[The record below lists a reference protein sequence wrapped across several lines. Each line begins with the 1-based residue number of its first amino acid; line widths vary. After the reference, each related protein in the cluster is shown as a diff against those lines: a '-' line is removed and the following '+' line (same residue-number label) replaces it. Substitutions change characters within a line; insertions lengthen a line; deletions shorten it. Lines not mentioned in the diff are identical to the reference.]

1 MKFLRFLPLLVCFL
15 IIITVGGTYA
25 TWKYANLGPS
35 PQKVEIT
42 VNMDEFDE
50 SLLTLAF
57 TKVEL
62 VSDGT
67 GNSPPTEIVWPTTI
81 KSKIG
86 GSKGQKVVYKVTAV
100 NRAESGKYYYISA
113 DSSNSNV
120 DVVVSWNSDG
130 IGYYPIKAAPGEEIE
145 FYVIYTLK
153 SNISQSELTV
163 DFNFEVYAYTVTYV
177 NDSQILYVD
186 YVTEEESKNVRTL
199 QGENIITNPPQGN
212 YEFDYWMNAGSTEVK
227 NIPARNTDDYILYPS
242 YVNLYTASFVDQ
254 VGNVLAWDHFTNN
267 NYSNI
272 ISLGNTTVPPTVEE
286 CAFDYWQVRVTKNGT
301 TTTTKLS
308 EYKFADGVDITIYP
322 VYTYHGDVNLIP
334 VDNNRDGITD
344 EYHVGGYSNPN
355 GQSLVEIPN
364 YVNGNPITEI
374 VANAFS
380 SYDGVHSI
388 IIPKEVTYIANNA
401 FAEKWGTVD
410 SGETITIYYSGS
422 YEEWMTREGNFN
434 SNWESGISSST
445 RIFFLNGRDTVDV
458 TQGYL
463 QADVKSSW
471 GNRTVTWNHN
481 KSIDSSIINEYTGH
495 CDCSISTIG
504 DNAHVYVDT
513 NGNIMKHNAEGT
525 PINNSGVIIEYK
537 RKNIFSSY
545 KLTTNH
551 NDTYYRFRPDIEYWQ
566 GVTPNG

>member
-1 MKFLRFLPLLVCFL
+1 MKILRFLPLLVCFL

-50 SLLTLAF
+50 SLLTLTF

-100 NRAESGKYYYISA
+100 NRAESGKYYYVSA

-120 DVVVSWNSDG
+120 DVAVSWNSDG
-130 IGYYPIKAAPGEEIE
+130 IGYFPIKAAPGEEIE

-177 NDSQILYVD
+177 NDGVILKLD
-186 YVTEEESKNVRTL
+186 RITEENSNKAYTL
-199 QGENIITNPPQGN
+199 ANSSIVTNPPSGN
-212 YEFDYWMNAGSTEVK
+212 NKFQYWINAGSTKVD
-227 NIPARNTDDYILYPS
+227 NIPANNTEDYVLYPS
-242 YVNLYTASFVDQ
+242 YENLYTASFVDQ
-254 VGNVLAWDHFTNN
+254 DGNVLAWGYYTSTDKGADIKT
-267 NYSNI
+267 
-272 ISLGNTTVPPTVEE
+272 LGNKTTPPGVED
-286 CAFDYWQVRVTKNGT
+286 CVFDYWQVRIPGKTPV
-301 TTTTKLS
+301 KLS
-308 EYKFADGVDITIYP
+308 EYGFSDGIDITIHP
-322 VYTYHGDVNLIP
+322 IYTYKGDVSLIP
-334 VDNNRDGITD
+334 VDTNGDGITD
-344 EYHVGGYSNPN
+344 IYHVGGYSNES
-355 GQSLVEIPN
+355 GQALVEIPGR
-364 YVNGNPITEI
+364 VNGIYITEI
-374 VANAFS
+374 TGDSFS

-388 IIPKEVTYIANNA
+388 IIPKDIIYIGDNA
-401 FAEKWGTVD
+401 FAEEWGTID
-410 SGETITIYYSGS
+410 SGETITLYYGGS
-422 YEEWMTREGNFN
+422 YAEWIAKEASFG

-445 RIFFLNGRDTVDV
+445 RIFFLNGGDTVDV
-458 TQGYL
+458 SQGYL
-463 QADVKSSW
+463 QAEVKSSW
-471 GNRTVTWNHN
+471 GKKTVTWNHN
-481 KSIDSSIINEYTGH
+481 ATISSSIINEYTGH
-495 CDCSISTIG
+495 CDCEISTSG
-504 DNAHVYVDT
+504 DNAHIYVDSS
-513 NGNIMKHNAEGT
+513 GNIMKHNADGT
-525 PINNSGVIIEYK
+525 PINNNGVIIEYK

-545 KLTTNH
+545 KLTTDN
-551 NDTYYRFRPDIEYWQ
+551 NDTYYRFRPDMEYWQ

>member
-1 MKFLRFLPLLVCFL
+1 MKILRFLPLLVCFL

-50 SLLTLAF
+50 SLLTLTF

-113 DSSNSNV
+113 DPSNSNV
-120 DVVVSWNSDG
+120 DVAVSWNSDG
-130 IGYYPIKAAPGEEIE
+130 IGYFPIKAAPGEEIE

-177 NDSQILYVD
+177 NDGVILKLD
-186 YVTEEESKNVRTL
+186 RITEENSNKAYTL
-199 QGENIITNPPQGN
+199 ANSSIVTNPPSGN
-212 YEFDYWMNAGSTEVK
+212 NKFQYWINAGSTKVD
-227 NIPARNTDDYILYPS
+227 NIPANNTEDYVLYPS
-242 YVNLYTASFVDQ
+242 YENLYTASFVDQ
-254 VGNVLAWDHFTNN
+254 DGNVLAWGYYTSTDKGADIKT
-267 NYSNI
+267 
-272 ISLGNTTVPPTVEE
+272 LGNKTTPPGVED
-286 CAFDYWQVRVTKNGT
+286 CVFDYWQVRIPGKTPV
-301 TTTTKLS
+301 KLS
-308 EYKFADGVDITIYP
+308 EYGFSDGIDITIHP
-322 VYTYHGDVNLIP
+322 IYTYKGDVSLIP
-334 VDNNRDGITD
+334 VDTNGDGITD
-344 EYHVGGYSNPN
+344 IYHVGGYSNES
-355 GQSLVEIPN
+355 GQALVEIPGR
-364 YVNGNPITEI
+364 VNGIYITEI
-374 VANAFS
+374 TGDSFS

-388 IIPKEVTYIANNA
+388 IIPKDIIYIGDNA
-401 FAEKWGTVD
+401 FAEEWGTID
-410 SGETITIYYSGS
+410 SGETITLYYGGS
-422 YEEWMTREGNFN
+422 YAEWIAKEASFG

-445 RIFFLNGRDTVDV
+445 RIFFLNGGDTVDV
-458 TQGYL
+458 SQGYL
-463 QADVKSSW
+463 QAEVKSSW
-471 GNRTVTWNHN
+471 GKRTVTWNHN
-481 KSIDSSIINEYTGH
+481 ATISSSIINEYTGH
-495 CDCSISTIG
+495 CDCEISTSG
-504 DNAHVYVDT
+504 DNAHIYVDSS
-513 NGNIMKHNAEGT
+513 GNIMKHNADGT
-525 PINNSGVIIEYK
+525 PINNNGVIIEYK

-545 KLTTNH
+545 KLTTDN
-551 NDTYYRFRPDIEYWQ
+551 NDTYYRFRPDMEYWQ

>member
-42 VNMDEFDE
+42 VDMDEFDE
-50 SLLTLAF
+50 SLLTLTF

-67 GNSPPTEIVWPTTI
+67 ANSPPTEIVWPTTI

-86 GSKGQKVVYKVTAV
+86 GSKDQKVVYKVTAV

-120 DVVVSWNSDG
+120 DVAVSWNSDG

-177 NDSQILYVD
+177 NDGVILKLD
-186 YVTEEESKNVRTL
+186 RITEENSNKAYTL
-199 QGENIITNPPQGN
+199 ANSSIVTNPPSGN
-212 YEFDYWMNAGSTEVK
+212 NKFQYWINAGSTKVD
-227 NIPARNTDDYILYPS
+227 NIPANNTEDYVLYPS
-242 YVNLYTASFVDQ
+242 YENLYTASFVDQ
-254 VGNVLAWDHFTNN
+254 DGNVLAWGYYTSTDKGADIKT
-267 NYSNI
+267 
-272 ISLGNTTVPPTVEE
+272 LGNKTTPPEVED
-286 CAFDYWQVRVTKNGT
+286 CVFDYWQVRIPGKTPV
-301 TTTTKLS
+301 KLS
-308 EYKFADGVDITIYP
+308 EYGFSDGIDITIHP
-322 VYTYHGDVNLIP
+322 IYTYKGDVSLIP
-334 VDNNRDGITD
+334 VDTNGDGITD
-344 EYHVGGYSNPN
+344 IYHVGGYSNES
-355 GQSLVEIPN
+355 GQALVEIPGR
-364 YVNGNPITEI
+364 VNGIDITKI
-374 VANAFS
+374 IDGAFS

-388 IIPKEVTYIANNA
+388 IIPTTVQYIGDNA
-401 FAEKWGTVD
+401 FAEEWGTID
-410 SGETITIYYSGS
+410 SGETITLYYGGS
-422 YEEWMTREGNFN
+422 YAEWIANEASFG
-434 SNWESGISSST
+434 SDWESGISSST
-445 RIFFLNGRDTVDV
+445 RIFFLNGGNTVDV
-458 TQGYL
+458 SQGYL
-463 QADVKSSW
+463 QAEVKSSW
-471 GNRTVTWNHN
+471 GKRTVTWNHN
-481 KSIDSSIINEYTGH
+481 ATISSSIINEYTGH
-495 CDCSISTIG
+495 CDCEISTSG
-504 DNAHVYVDT
+504 DNAHIYVDSS
-513 NGNIMKHNAEGT
+513 GNIMKHNADGT
-525 PINNSGVIIEYK
+525 PINNSGVIIEYT

-551 NDTYYRFRPDIEYWQ
+551 NDTYYRSRPDIDYWQ

>member
-50 SLLTLAF
+50 SLLTLTF

-177 NDSQILYVD
+177 NDGVILKLD
-186 YVTEEESKNVRTL
+186 RITEENSNKAYTL
-199 QGENIITNPPQGN
+199 ANSSIVTNAPSGN
-212 YEFDYWMNAGSTEVK
+212 NKFQYWINAGSTKVD
-227 NIPARNTDDYILYPS
+227 NIPANNTEDYVLYPS
-242 YVNLYTASFVDQ
+242 YENLYTASFVDQ
-254 VGNVLAWDHFTNN
+254 DGNVLAWGYYTSTDKGADIKT
-267 NYSNI
+267 
-272 ISLGNTTVPPTVEE
+272 LGNKTTPPEVED
-286 CAFDYWQVRVTKNGT
+286 CVFDYWQVRIPGKTPV
-301 TTTTKLS
+301 KLS
-308 EYKFADGVDITIYP
+308 EYGFSDGIDITIHP
-322 VYTYHGDVNLIP
+322 IYTYKGDVSLIP
-334 VDNNRDGITD
+334 VDTNGDGITD
-344 EYHVGGYSNPN
+344 IYHVGGYSNES
-355 GQSLVEIPN
+355 GQALVEIPGR
-364 YVNGNPITEI
+364 VNGIYITEI
-374 VANAFS
+374 TGDSFS

-388 IIPKEVTYIANNA
+388 IIPKDIIYIGDNA
-401 FAEKWGTVD
+401 FAEEWGTID
-410 SGETITIYYSGS
+410 SGETITLYYGGS
-422 YEEWMTREGNFN
+422 YAEWIAKEASFG

-445 RIFFLNGRDTVDV
+445 RIFFLNGGNTVDV
-458 TQGYL
+458 SQGYL
-463 QADVKSSW
+463 QAEVKSSW
-471 GNRTVTWNHN
+471 GKKTVTWNHN
-481 KSIDSSIINEYTGH
+481 ATISSSIINEYTGH
-495 CDCSISTIG
+495 CDCEISTSG
-504 DNAHVYVDT
+504 DNAHIYVDSS
-513 NGNIMKHNAEGT
+513 GNIMKHNADGT

-545 KLTTNH
+545 KLTTDN
-551 NDTYYRFRPDIEYWQ
+551 NDTYYRFRPDMAYWQ

>member
-1 MKFLRFLPLLVCFL
+1 MKILRFLPLLVCFL

-50 SLLTLAF
+50 SLLTLTF

-113 DSSNSNV
+113 DPSNSNV
-120 DVVVSWNSDG
+120 DVAVSWNSDG
-130 IGYYPIKAAPGEEIE
+130 IGYFPIKAAPGEEIE

-177 NDSQILYVD
+177 NDGVILKLD
-186 YVTEEESKNVRTL
+186 RITEENSNKAYTL
-199 QGENIITNPPQGN
+199 ANSSIVTNPPSGN
-212 YEFDYWMNAGSTEVK
+212 NKFQYWINAGSTKVD
-227 NIPARNTDDYILYPS
+227 NIPANNTEDYVLYPS
-242 YVNLYTASFVDQ
+242 YENLYTASFVDQ
-254 VGNVLAWDHFTNN
+254 DGNVLAWGYYTSTDKGADIKT
-267 NYSNI
+267 
-272 ISLGNTTVPPTVEE
+272 LGNKTTPPGVED
-286 CAFDYWQVRVTKNGT
+286 CVFDYWQVRIPGKTPV
-301 TTTTKLS
+301 KLS
-308 EYKFADGVDITIYP
+308 EYGFSDGIDITIHP
-322 VYTYHGDVNLIP
+322 IYTYKGDVSLIP
-334 VDNNRDGITD
+334 VDTNGDGITD
-344 EYHVGGYSNPN
+344 IYHVGGYSNES
-355 GQSLVEIPN
+355 GQALVEIPGR
-364 YVNGNPITEI
+364 VNGIYITEI
-374 VANAFS
+374 TGDSFS

-388 IIPKEVTYIANNA
+388 IIPKDIIYIGDNA
-401 FAEKWGTVD
+401 FAEEWGTID
-410 SGETITIYYSGS
+410 SGETITLYYGGS
-422 YEEWMTREGNFN
+422 YAEWIAKEASFG

-445 RIFFLNGRDTVDV
+445 RIFFLNGGNTVDV
-458 TQGYL
+458 SQGYL
-463 QADVKSSW
+463 QAEVKSSW
-471 GNRTVTWNHN
+471 GKRTVTWNHN
-481 KSIDSSIINEYTGH
+481 ATISSSIINEYTGH
-495 CDCSISTIG
+495 CDCEISTSG
-504 DNAHVYVDT
+504 DNAHIYVDSS
-513 NGNIMKHNAEGT
+513 GNIMKHNADGT
-525 PINNSGVIIEYK
+525 PINNNGVIIEYK

-545 KLTTNH
+545 KLTTDN
-551 NDTYYRFRPDIEYWQ
+551 NDTYYRFRPDMEYWQ

>member
-1 MKFLRFLPLLVCFL
+1 MKILRFLPLLVCFL

-50 SLLTLAF
+50 SLLTLTF

-113 DSSNSNV
+113 DPSNSNV
-120 DVVVSWNSDG
+120 DVAVSWNSDG
-130 IGYYPIKAAPGEEIE
+130 IGYFPIKAAPGEEIE

-177 NDSQILYVD
+177 NDGVILKLD
-186 YVTEEESKNVRTL
+186 RITEENSNKAYTL
-199 QGENIITNPPQGN
+199 ANSSIVTNPPSGN
-212 YEFDYWMNAGSTEVK
+212 NKFQYWINAGSTKVD
-227 NIPARNTDDYILYPS
+227 NIPANNTEDYVLYPS
-242 YVNLYTASFVDQ
+242 YENLYTASFVDQ
-254 VGNVLAWDHFTNN
+254 DGNVLAWGYYTSTDKGADIKT
-267 NYSNI
+267 
-272 ISLGNTTVPPTVEE
+272 LGNKTTPPGVED
-286 CAFDYWQVRVTKNGT
+286 CVFDYWQVRIPGKTPV
-301 TTTTKLS
+301 KLS
-308 EYKFADGVDITIYP
+308 EYGFSDGIDITIHP
-322 VYTYHGDVNLIP
+322 IYTYKGDVSLIP
-334 VDNNRDGITD
+334 VDTNGDGITD
-344 EYHVGGYSNPN
+344 IYHVGGYSNES
-355 GQSLVEIPN
+355 GQALVEIPGR
-364 YVNGNPITEI
+364 VNGIYITEI
-374 VANAFS
+374 TGDSFS

-388 IIPKEVTYIANNA
+388 IIPKDIIYIGDNA
-401 FAEKWGTVD
+401 FAEEWGTID
-410 SGETITIYYSGS
+410 SGETITLYYGGS
-422 YEEWMTREGNFN
+422 YAEWIAKEASFG

-445 RIFFLNGRDTVDV
+445 RIFFLNGGDTVDV
-458 TQGYL
+458 SQGYL
-463 QADVKSSW
+463 QAEVKSSW
-471 GNRTVTWNHN
+471 GKKTVTWNHN
-481 KSIDSSIINEYTGH
+481 ATISSSIINEYTGH
-495 CDCSISTIG
+495 CDCEISTSG
-504 DNAHVYVDT
+504 DNAHIYVDSS
-513 NGNIMKHNAEGT
+513 GNIMKHNADGT
-525 PINNSGVIIEYK
+525 PINNNGVIIEYK

-545 KLTTNH
+545 KLTTDN
-551 NDTYYRFRPDIEYWQ
+551 NDTYYRFRPDMEYWQ